1 MSLALSRSFAR
12 VAYVGAATVGA
23 SAWWFMESSEGPK
36 LNYWHLVSKHIIHT
50 YLISLSLFV
59 FLSFFRQRSR
69 VKSMWELLPLAR
81 QPGGICSTMMAHC
94 CHITNW

>member
-50 YLISLSLFV
+50 YLISLSLSL
-59 FLSFFRQRSR
+59 FLSLSF
-69 VKSMWELLPLAR
+69 VNDLASSLCGSCYR
-81 QPGGICSTMMAHC
+81 WLVSLVVFVLR
-94 CHITNW
+94 